1 VINAT
6 FAVLVLAALGFSFR
20 LLRGPDVAD
29 RLIGMDG
36 LVLVG
41 LAAIAVQAM
50 ATGNGA
56 FLPVLVVLTLVGFV
70 GTAAAA
76 RFIERP
82 DDDADE
88 PDAGAGAGGP
98 S

>member
-1 VINAT
+1 MITAT
-6 FAVLVLAALGFSFR
+6 FAVLVMAAAGFSYR
-20 LLRGPDVAD
+20 LLRGPAVAD
-29 RLIGMDG
+29 RLIGLEG

-50 ATGNGA
+50 ATGSGA

-82 DDDADE
+82 DDQG
-88 PDAGAGAGGP
+88 GAP
-98 S
+98 

>member
-6 FAVLVLAALGFSFR
+6 FAVLVLAAAGFTFR

-29 RLIGMDG
+29 RLIGLDG

-50 ATGNGA
+50 ATGSGA

-82 DDDADE
+82 DDGNE
-88 PDAGAGAGGP
+88 PEAVDGGGGGR
-98 S
+98 